1 MSADGAR
8 KTVIVTGAAGGI
20 GRALVSA
27 AIEAGYRVALLD
39 RDRDG
44 LDRTSDALADF
55 DQRDLLFARPTD
67 VAKEEDCVG
76 AVKDVADRFGNI
88 DALVNA
94 AGIGM
99 VVIRDSHMIEPVRF
113 DEVSADQW
121 DHFFAI
127 NTKGPFLMA
136 KAVLPYLTDAG
147 WGRIVNVTTSMDTMY
162 RSGFCPYGPSKAA
175 LEAATA
181 IWAQEL
187 DGTGVTVNVLTPGGP
202 TDTAMLGQKLPF
214 ARSTMIRPGV
224 MQAPLKW
231 LLSKHSDAVNGHRF
245 IGRYWDPKL
254 PATQAAKLAGGPAA
268 WPEAGQAGV
277 WPKTGE

>member
-1 MSADGAR
+1 MSADDTR
-8 KTVIVTGAAGGI
+8 KTAIVTGAAGGI
-20 GRALVSA
+20 GRVLVSA
-27 AIEAGYRVALLD
+27 ALEAGYRVALLD
-39 RDRDG
+39 RDSDG
-44 LDRTSDALADF
+44 LDRVSVETTDPN
-55 DQRDLLFARPTD
+55 QRDCVFSCTTD
-67 VAKEEDCVG
+67 IANEEDCVS
-76 AVKDVADRFGNI
+76 AVKDVAARFGNI

-113 DEVSADQW
+113 DEVSSDQW
-121 DHFFAI
+121 DHFFAV

-136 KAVLPYLTDAG
+136 KAVLPYFTDAG

-162 RSGFCPYGPSKAA
+162 RFGFCPYGPSKAA

-214 ARSTMIRPGV
+214 ARSTMIRPEV

-231 LLSKHSDAVNGHRF
+231 LLSEHSNAINGRRF

-254 PATQAAKLAGGPAA
+254 PVTEAAELAGGPAA